1 MLPLV
6 AVMERVQP
14 TATGCA
20 TIRQAHVPE
29 HAVKFNGEMKYWKK
43 DTRQVWCDKEPIAPL
58 LPTASTFELDASQTG
73 LRAWARTNVARAG
86 EKEVPAG
93 QEGNWS
99 NTWASFQL

>member
-1 MLPLV
+1 M
-6 AVMERVQP
+6 
-14 TATGCA
+14 
-20 TIRQAHVPE
+20 
-29 HAVKFNGEMKYWKK
+29 KFNGEMKYWKK
-43 DTRQVWCDKEPIAPL
+43 DTRKSGAIKNPL
-58 LPTASTFELDASQTG
+58 RHQLPPAASTFGLDASQTG